1 MEEQQHKRIRHGEQ
15 TPNSVD
21 RLSDLP
27 DSVLCH
33 ILSFLPTKISAA
45 TSILARRWRFLWCY
59 VPNLHFHH
67 ANEDCINSVF
77 LLHKLQTINTFRFT
91 DFRDENDRVEKCITF
106 AIERNVKN
114 IDIFLCMANLPR
126 CIYTCKTLVDLT
138 INSIDLLPESG
149 PVFLPLLKKLHLF
162 YVHQNGYDTLL
173 SGCPVL
179 EELLIHSYIDYASF
193 KISSPTIKRLLIDLH
208 SAGDESSN
216 ESNFDYKRCY
226 YKLEINTPA
235 LVYLYLADNSG
246 QHIKCGPLNSL
257 IEANIE
263 ANIDVEGYIDDVVYA
278 RYLVEFIDRLRN
290 AKFLKLNLSHYTK
303 YIQSALC
310 ARTMSFR
317 NLVKLEFTSECLFS
331 LKFLEDADNLEI
343 LILEEVHKQRA
354 MTGCMEPEQVPTCR
368 LSRLRTTKLVGIKG
382 NLYELEIIKYLLRNA
397 KVMEKMEIVYSRC
410 LLRNQK
416 NNMIEEISTFQR
428 GSSVCEVRYLQG

>member
-1 MEEQQHKRIRHGEQ
+1 MGEEQHKRIQRKLRHGEQ

-33 ILSFLPTKISAA
+33 ILSFLPTKISVA
-45 TSILARRWRFLWCY
+45 TSILATRWRFLWSY

-67 ANEDCINSVF
+67 DNEDCINSVF
-77 LLHKLQTINTFRFT
+77 LLHRLQTINTFRLT
-91 DFRDENDRVEKCITF
+91 DFRDENDQVEKCITF

-138 INSIDLLPESG
+138 INSCDLLPESG
-149 PVFLPLLKKLHLF
+149 SVFLPLLKKLHLF

-179 EELLIHSYIDYASF
+179 EELLIYSYTDYASF

-216 ESNFDYKRCY
+216 EPNFDYKRCY

-235 LVYLYLADNSG
+235 LVYLNLADDSS
-246 QHIKCGPLNSL
+246 QHIKCGPLDSL
-257 IEANIE
+257 IEANIH
-263 ANIDVEGYIDDVVYA
+263 IEGYIDDVVYA

-303 YIQSALC
+303 SIQSAFC
-310 ARTMSFR
+310 ARTISFR
-317 NLVKLEFTSECLFS
+317 NLVKLEFSSDCLFS
-331 LKFLEDADNLEI
+331 LKFLEYADNLEI

-382 NLYELEIIKYLLRNA
+382 NLYELEIIRYLLRNA

-410 LLRNQK
+410 LVPNQK
-416 NNMIEEISTFQR
+416 INMLEEISTFQR